1 MCLPGPLVTWGGG
14 CNNTAN
20 IPAVAGCVRDKKQA
34 GLAPPATY
42 SHGGRGLGSPGLGD
56 LGRAHPPPPTPGLTL
71 SPWLARV
78 AAAQPPCPHR
88 RSVHTARV
96 PEPPDPAGPAA
107 PQPRRPT
114 LCPTLLLR
122 PAASRPRGDQL

>member
-42 SHGGRGLGSPGLGD
+42 SHGGRGFWGTPGWGTW
-56 LGRAHPPPPTPGLTL
+56 AVPTPHPPPP
-71 SPWLARV
+71 
-78 AAAQPPCPHR
+78 
-88 RSVHTARV
+88 
-96 PEPPDPAGPAA
+96 
-107 PQPRRPT
+107 
-114 LCPTLLLR
+114 
-122 PAASRPRGDQL
+122 ASL